1 MAKYFLQ
8 QKYDINT
15 KQYLKDEFEVQDN
28 DAVGGKPA
36 NTIIGKFKFYTKTIS
51 EKAVNAQLS
60 FIAFKKNI
68 DEETIDALLNNQG
81 SIEVTESQITLN
93 AYEKKDKKT
102 GEISIAKDFRM
113 IINEARL
120 PSDNRVSGKVASKTK
135 SSKPKEEI
143 VEEDDEIPF

>member
-36 NTIIGKFKFYTKTIS
+36 NTITGKFKFYIKVG

-81 SIEVTESQITLN
+81 SVEVTESQITLN